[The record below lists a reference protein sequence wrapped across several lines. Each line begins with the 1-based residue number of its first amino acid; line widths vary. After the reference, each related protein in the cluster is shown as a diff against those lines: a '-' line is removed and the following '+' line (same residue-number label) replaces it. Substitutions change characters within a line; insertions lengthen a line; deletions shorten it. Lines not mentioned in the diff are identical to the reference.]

1 LKSDEAG
8 APHRPV
14 LVEEVCG
21 FWHGVEGGFFIDA
34 TAGAG
39 GHAAV
44 LLERDSQARYLGLDR
59 DPEAVKT
66 AKERLKDFGKR
77 VTLVNENYANLPE
90 VVSKL
95 GLPPAD
101 GLLADFGVSSMQLDQ
116 AERGFSFNKPGPL
129 DMRMDPSRG
138 ESAAELIG
146 RLSEKDLA
154 AVLER
159 YGEERQ
165 ARRIARALKEAHSRG
180 ELTGTVECA
189 EVVARTIPAAA
200 AKSRIH
206 PATRTFQALRIA
218 VNAELKNIET
228 LLSDA
233 PELLAAGGRAVFISF
248 HSLEDRLVKDAFR
261 DWARACVCPADFPVC
276 RCGGKARFKTLTRK
290 PVEASESE
298 VRENPRSRSA
308 KLRAAEKI

>member
-1 LKSDEAG
+1 
-8 APHRPV
+8 
-14 LVEEVCG
+14 
-21 FWHGVEGGFFIDA
+21 
-34 TAGAG
+34 
-39 GHAAV
+39 
-44 LLERDSQARYLGLDR
+44 
-59 DPEAVKT
+59 
-66 AKERLKDFGKR
+66 
-77 VTLVNENYANLPE
+77 
-90 VVSKL
+90 
-95 GLPPAD
+95 
-101 GLLADFGVSSMQLDQ
+101 
-116 AERGFSFNKPGPL
+116 
-129 DMRMDPSRG
+129 MRMDPSRG

>member
-1 LKSDEAG
+1 MKSDEAG

-44 LLERDSQARYLGLDR
+44 LLERDPQARYLGLDR

-101 GLLADFGVSSMQLDQ
+101 GLLADFGVSSMQLDR

-233 PELLAAGGRAVFISF
+233 PEIGRAHV
-248 HSLEDRLVKDAFR
+248 
-261 DWARACVCPADFPVC
+261 
-276 RCGGKARFKTLTRK
+276 
-290 PVEASESE
+290 
-298 VRENPRSRSA
+298 
-308 KLRAAEKI
+308 